1 MDPNIAFLCLD
12 ISRLFRKHFA
22 EMAREF
28 GGTGAQWRA
37 LNIVKRFPGI
47 NQGALADRLDVEPI
61 TACRLVD
68 RLEQS
73 ELIERRRDPADR
85 RAWQLFVTEAAL
97 PITQSMQEVGT
108 KLLDKATDDMD
119 GDEIATLLRLLE
131 HVRDNLAKSE
141 EHNGM
146 TQHG

>member
-22 EMAREF
+22 ERARQF

-37 LNIVKRFPGI
+37 LSIVKRFPGI
-47 NQGALADRLDVEPI
+47 NQCALADRLDVEPI

-85 RAWQLFVTEAAL
+85 RVWQLFMTEAAL

-131 HVRDNLAKSE
+131 RVRDNLANSE
-141 EHNGM
+141 EHIGM